1 MYRIMK
7 KILIIFYTFLIPLPI
22 ITIIMIS
29 IIYDLQYNN
38 SNIAETVFMG
48 IFVYIAF
55 LLNIV
60 VFIVH
65 VVQDVVL
72 LIILSYCSIPIYYP
86 TPIKLYI
93 FIAFL
98 NK

>member
-1 MYRIMK
+1 
-7 KILIIFYTFLIPLPI
+7 
-22 ITIIMIS
+22 MIS

-72 LIILSYCSIPIYYP
+72 LIILLGS
-86 TPIKLYI
+86 
-93 FIAFL
+93 
-98 NK
+98 

>member
-48 IFVYIAF
+48 IFVYISF

-72 LIILSYCSIPIYYP
+72 LIILLGS
-86 TPIKLYI
+86 
-93 FIAFL
+93 
-98 NK
+98 

>member
-22 ITIIMIS
+22 IT

-72 LIILSYCSIPIYYP
+72 LIILLGS
-86 TPIKLYI
+86 
-93 FIAFL
+93 
-98 NK
+98 

>member
-55 LLNIV
+55 LINIV

-72 LIILSYCSIPIYYP
+72 LIILLGS
-86 TPIKLYI
+86 
-93 FIAFL
+93 
-98 NK
+98 